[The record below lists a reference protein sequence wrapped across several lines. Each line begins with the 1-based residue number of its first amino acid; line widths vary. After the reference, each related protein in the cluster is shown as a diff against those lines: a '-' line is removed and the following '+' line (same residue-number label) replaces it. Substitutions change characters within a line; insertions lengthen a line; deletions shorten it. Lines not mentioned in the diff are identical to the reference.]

1 MPQQPQQQESSTAS
15 SSKAGKGKGANSG
28 KAKAVTPQKK
38 QAAQEDA
45 DDEDAELGVS
55 PLAKLGLHATE
66 DADDDVDATQGSQR
80 SSGSR
85 RGKRFRPSTKRTSTK
100 KSKALRI
107 YFG

>member
-1 MPQQPQQQESSTAS
+1 MPQQPQQHHSSTAS
-15 SSKAGKGKGANSG
+15 SSKAGKGAKSG

-45 DDEDAELGVS
+45 DEDAELGVS

-100 KSKALRI
+100 TPKALRI
-107 YFG
+107 YLG